1 MRLSRKTLI
10 SFSIS
15 TLKFSLR
22 TLILIL
28 NSQKFSN
35 SHSRI
40 STINSRISEK
50 SQPISYC
57 GRKKCL
63 KSRELYIALYHKRP
77 LDWYAFKTMLLLLKD
92 TMQVFKSPSQRWALI
107 LEKLRVSFSFSLV
120 FNRRSIDLRG
130 AQEKEGHFHYKN
142 FLRASNL
149 GITCH
154 TCSIIAKSL
163 YCGLGLIPIVYGM

>member
-1 MRLSRKTLI
+1 MQRLVCHAHVHKADFCETLISFSKLRLSGKTLV

-15 TLKFSLR
+15 TLNFFLR

-107 LEKLRVSFSFSLV
+107 LEKLRVSFSFSALKKFLENAHSHSQV
-120 FNRRSIDLRG
+120 SI
-130 AQEKEGHFHYKN
+130 
-142 FLRASNL
+142 
-149 GITCH
+149 
-154 TCSIIAKSL
+154 KSL
-163 YCGLGLIPIVYGM
+163 RYLILNLDSQ